1 MDKGKNR
8 IKLSVT
14 GQSKTQL
21 ESIVASSHDPIH
33 VSVFAKKM
41 WLDGWNSDKNMTKY
55 IQD

>member
-14 GQSKTQL
+14 GQSKTQF
-21 ESIVASSHDPIH
+21 ESIVSHDPIH